1 MAAGDINIDGIQISP
16 EGLAR
21 LVSAVTQ
28 NIEAKSNDPGQI
40 EVIDS
45 LNGVTSIP
53 VLQQIGSTVK
63 LVRVLVS
70 ILRGVD
76 GREIFLQVTETHI
89 QWRYTD
95 GMWDNLIAL
104 ADLKGDKGETP
115 VLRTNSNGIEWKYES
130 EEEDAWKEL
139 VSYETLKLK
148 FTDLTSEQIDAFWR
162 SIPEDIQLLFQKP
175 AQDAADKVLKDAAE
189 INEKLTTDVE
199 ALEERAG
206 TVIRE
211 TEASKGLA
219 DQATKGANEAAR
231 LANEKAGVAE
241 TAAQN
246 ADKKAGEA
254 NKAAVETLSVKQE
267 AEKVKEVTEKA
278 AGRAIQ
284 AADLAND
291 KAGFAET
298 AAQNANKKAEEAD
311 RATKNANEAT
321 ENATKA
327 ADRAMLLSDNRDK
340 IVGGYWWK
348 YDEVLENYVN
358 TTIRATGETGQGL
371 NIVGRYL
378 TVEDLKVA
386 YPDGIIGCFEVGDE
400 SPYEIWYYD
409 APANEWRNS
418 GRLQG
423 PAGMTAFQVWKL
435 QSGNE
440 DKTELDFFHS
450 LCPYV
455 GINLNWWLN
464 GVDLG
469 VKAPGTDAHSPYMNQ
484 STKKWVVFNDETQQY
499 EETNCL
505 AEGISAK
512 IEIIKNTPT
521 EFIIKLIDAD
531 GEKISPNLIARPI
544 NNNGVLDI
552 DHEPAEADTHYTIEG
567 VDYPY
572 MPGQEVRFKDAE
584 TGDIIFFKC
593 YENSSTGAIWEEVGS
608 GSSSL
613 PTDMILM
620 GPSDLS
626 SDESGSYIY
635 LEDGYLKGKEE

>member
-21 LVSAVTQ
+21 LVAAVTQ

-76 GREIFLQVTETHI
+76 GREVFLQVTETHL

-162 SIPEDIQLLFQKP
+162 AMPEDIQLLFQKP
-175 AQDAADKVLKDAAE
+175 AQDAADKVIKE
-189 INEKLTTDVE
+189 VNEVKANLTADVE
-199 ALEERAG
+199 ALEERAE

-211 TEASKGLA
+211 TGEAKESA
-219 DQATKGANEAAR
+219 DQATKDAGDAAR
-231 LANEKAGVAE
+231 LATEKAGIAETSAKDADEKAEKADKIANETLLVKQQTEKVKENAEEAIKLTVGAATLAKKQAGVATDAARIAAEQAGVAE
-241 TAAQN
+241 
-246 ADKKAGEA
+246 
-254 NKAAVETLSVKQE
+254 
-267 AEKVKEVTEKA
+267 KA
-278 AGRAIQ
+278 AGKA
-284 AADLAND
+284 D
-291 KAGFAET
+291 KAT
-298 AAQNANKKAEEAD
+298 DAAV
-311 RATKNANEAT
+311 
-321 ENATKA
+321 KA
-327 ADRAMLLSDNRDK
+327 ADRATTLSNNRDK
-340 IVGGYWWK
+340 IISGYWWK
-348 YDEVLENYVN
+348 YDEELQDYVN

-371 NIVGRYL
+371 NIVSRYL
-378 TVEDLKVA
+378 TVDELKAV
-386 YPDGIIGCFEVGDE
+386 YPNGVVGCFEIGSE

-409 APANEWRNS
+409 APAAEWRNS

-435 QSGNE
+435 QPGNE
-440 DKTELDFFHS
+440 NKTELDFFHS
-450 LCPYV
+450 LCPYI
-455 GINLNWWLN
+455 GENLNWWLGN
-464 GVDLG
+464 EDLG
-469 VKAPGTDAHSPYMNQ
+469 HRAPGKDAHSPYMNPE
-484 STKKWVVFNDETQQY
+484 TKNWVVFDDTTQKY

-512 IEIIKNTPT
+512 IEIVKSTPT
-521 EFIIKLIDAD
+521 EFIIKLIDAA

-552 DHEPAEADTHYTIEG
+552 DHEPTEADTHYAIEG

-584 TGDIIFFKC
+584 TGDVIFFKC
-593 YENSSTGAIWEEVGS
+593 YDNSSAGAIWEEAGS
-608 GSSSL
+608 GSGSL
-613 PTDMILM
+613 PTDVILM

-626 SDESGSYIY
+626 ADDLDSFIY
-635 LEDGYLKGKEE
+635 LKDGYLGMEE